1 MTPVEHE
8 LIEHALATLEAKPD
22 RQTICGA
29 IVNAQYELSGRRR
42 NADARWNWPTAR
54 SMELDAASHEL
65 RKSIMRALNKNS
77 IGVGIATLE
86 WWIEHLTGISVADLI
101 EVPEHAARIR
111 QTRINWVRH
120 MLETW

>member
-1 MTPVEHE
+1 
-8 LIEHALATLEAKPD
+8 
-22 RQTICGA
+22 
-29 IVNAQYELSGRRR
+29 
-42 NADARWNWPTAR
+42 
-54 SMELDAASHEL
+54 DAASHEL